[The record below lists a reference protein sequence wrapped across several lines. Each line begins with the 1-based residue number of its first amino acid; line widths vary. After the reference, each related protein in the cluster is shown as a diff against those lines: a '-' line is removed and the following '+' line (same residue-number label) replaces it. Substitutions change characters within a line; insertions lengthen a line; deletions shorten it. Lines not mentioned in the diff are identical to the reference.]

1 MYKILVTEVNYLTG
15 KKSEWIY
22 RNTYKTTQAAEKAAY
37 AFNYTCKAY
46 DDTAKYSRS
55 TRIIKEFS
63 HV

>member
-1 MYKILVTEVNYLTG
+1 MYKILVTEVNHLTD

-37 AFNYTCKAY
+37 AFNYTCKPY
-46 DDTAKYSRS
+46 DNTAKYSRS
-55 TRIIKEFS
+55 TCIIKEFS